1 MSDSIISGR
10 AGVFPC
16 PGCGQMIY
24 SDVVKCRFC
33 SSRVDRQAAV
43 RGADLQR
50 RVNSACNQA
59 KMLRNSAGVMWVFFL
74 LGLIPFSQLG
84 WGFTGLFFVIPV
96 SLIYWQVK
104 FGGIQSSDAD
114 YKRAQRD
121 RLIAFII
128 WLPALA
134 LQLFSIGVGL
144 LVS

>member
-1 MSDSIISGR
+1 MSESIISER
-10 AGVFPC
+10 QVSFLTPH
-16 PGCGQMIY
+16 CGQMIY
-24 SDVVKCRFC
+24 SDVVKHLFC

-43 RGADLQR
+43 RGADLQQH
-50 RVNSACNQA
+50 VNSACNQA
-59 KMLRNSAGVMWVFFL
+59 KMLRISAGVMWVFFL

-96 SLIYWQVK
+96 SLIYWQIK
-104 FGGIQSSDAD
+104 FGGLQSSDAD

-121 RLIAFII
+121 RLIALFI

-134 LQLFSIGVGL
+134 LELFSIGVGL

>member
-1 MSDSIISGR
+1 MSESIISGR
-10 AGVFPC
+10 AGIFPC

-33 SSRVDRQAAV
+33 SSRVDRQAAE
-43 RGADLQR
+43 RGVDLQQ
-50 RVNSACNQA
+50 RVNTACNQA
-59 KMLRNSAGVMWVFFL
+59 KMLRNSAGAMWVFFL

-96 SLIYWQVK
+96 SLIYWQIK
-104 FGGIQSSDAD
+104 FGGMQSSDAD

-121 RLIAFII
+121 RLIALFI